1 MTKGRVKFSLS
12 LVAVIALIALVVGV
26 VGGRASRIVDEP

>member
-12 LVAVIALIALVVGV
+12 LVAVIVLIALVVGV
-26 VGGRASRIVDEP
+26 VGGRAWAC